1 MGSALPL
8 EQRRVLVTGIVDAS
22 SLALAI
28 AREIRAQ
35 GGEVVATGL
44 GPTPHHGTLSER
56 ARGFL
61 QNTWEAFRK
70 TVAEELGPEV
80 PTLACDVTLD
90 PSLADLA
97 GGLAEAG
104 GTVDGVV
111 HAVALDRTLRRG
123 RAASLL
129 ETSREDFLSCVDVSA
144 WSLVALAQALLEAR
158 ALRPGASL
166 VALSYIGAERVVS
179 HPYKSIGVAK
189 AALER
194 AVVELAA
201 ELGPEHAVRVNAVRF
216 SPYTASRAGGAIP
229 ALAEAEA
236 HSAAASPLGNA
247 RPQDL
252 ALEVAHL
259 LRPELAVTGEIR
271 HVDGGHH
278 TRI

>member
-1 MGSALPL
+1 MEGPLPL
-8 EQRRVLVTGIVDAS
+8 DHRRVLVTGIVDAS

-35 GGEVVATGL
+35 GGEVVAAGL
-44 GPTPHHGTLSER
+44 GPTPHHGSLSER
-56 ARGFL
+56 ARDFL
-61 QNTWEAFRK
+61 QSTWDAFRK
-70 TVAEELGPEV
+70 TVAEQLGPEV
-80 PTLACDVTLD
+80 PILACDVTLE
-90 PSLADLA
+90 PSVTDL
-97 GGLAEAG
+97 GRGLAEEG
-104 GTVDGVV
+104 GGVDGVV
-111 HAVALDRTLRRG
+111 HAIALDRTLRRG

-129 ETSREDFLSCVDVSA
+129 ETSREDFLACVDVSA
-144 WSLVALAQALLEAR
+144 WSLVALTQSLLEAK
-158 ALRPGASL
+158 ALRAGGSL

-201 ELGPEHAVRVNAVRF
+201 ELGPEHGVRVNAVRF

-236 HSAAASPLGNA
+236 QSGAASPLGNA
-247 RPQDL
+247 RPRDL

-259 LRPELAVTGEIR
+259 LRPDLAVTGEIR